1 MLEQNCAY
9 TQRNKHMHSNRG
21 FINLGRNIVNKYRST
36 RTQDKTKKTA
46 YKLTH
51 TTKTTRMK
59 IIDIDN
65 YDIIKAGK
73 EYISESSVNIQQLLG
88 IMEKNETFI
97 FWLQPKNG
105 DINSQLACIKING
118 VYYNLNLKMEKVIF
132 RHIRLTKNFINQ
144 EKLED
149 GTPKLRIPQRL
160 LKEKLRTALRAQQ
173 V

>member
-1 MLEQNCAY
+1 
-9 TQRNKHMHSNRG
+9 
-21 FINLGRNIVNKYRST
+21 
-36 RTQDKTKKTA
+36 
-46 YKLTH
+46 
-51 TTKTTRMK
+51 MK